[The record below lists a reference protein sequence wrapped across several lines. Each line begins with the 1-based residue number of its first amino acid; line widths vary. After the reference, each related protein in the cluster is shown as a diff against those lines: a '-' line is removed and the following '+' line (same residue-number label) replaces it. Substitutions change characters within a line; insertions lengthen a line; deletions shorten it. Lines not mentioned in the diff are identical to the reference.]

1 VSWSSRWLFGVV
13 DDDVRA
19 ALMLALA
26 GAAIS
31 LSSQTSAAES
41 SAHRRTADAVTTN
54 SRIRILGIQ
63 LQALAFKNRR
73 E

>member
-1 VSWSSRWLFGVV
+1 LFSRWLFGVV

-41 SAHRRTADAVTTN
+41 SADRRTADPVTTN
-54 SRIRILGIQ
+54 SPIRNVGIQ

>member
-1 VSWSSRWLFGVV
+1 VSLFSRWLLGVV

-31 LSSQTSAAES
+31 LSSRTSAAES
-41 SAHRRTADAVTTN
+41 SADRRTADPVPTN
-54 SRIRILGIQ
+54 ARIKNLGIQ
-63 LQALAFKNRR
+63 LQALAFKNRG

>member
-1 VSWSSRWLFGVV
+1 MPLITRWLFGAV

-31 LSSQTSAAES
+31 LSSHTSAAES
-41 SAHRRTADAVTTN
+41 SADRRTADPVTTN
-54 SRIRILGIQ
+54 SPIRNVGIQ

>member
-1 VSWSSRWLFGVV
+1 MSLFSRWLFGVV

-31 LSSQTSAAES
+31 LSSQTLAPES
-41 SAHRRTADAVTTN
+41 SADRRTADPVTTN
-54 SRIRILGIQ
+54 SRIRNAGV
-63 LQALAFKNRR
+63 
-73 E
+73 